1 MLKMFYPTQ
10 DCLVNE
16 AVCRNKT
23 FIISFLHLLSCMTG
37 PLLLLLREIVLIH
50 PHYKLTSW
58 RPANLSSV
66 FWDPHLCFL
75 NHVSG
80 HLSWDLTTVLTAL
93 SFFLLRVCTRGVVW
107 WRDPSSFT
115 QSQSRTYQLQGRANK
130 SRPASPGTFYQVPP
144 PCDLVTNKP
153 RANSSLDPPSETFHL
168 RETMSQSANWNKS
181 LLK

>member
-1 MLKMFYPTQ
+1 MKLLRVCCLSSCGSLTFLTLKGPHIWYRCVSTLVTCLNVYVSVVVTGYMLKMFYPTQ

-75 NHVSG
+75 NHVSE

-93 SFFLLRVCTRGVVW
+93 SFFSPACVHTWCGVVKG
-107 WRDPSSFT
+107 PQFIHT
-115 QSQSRTYQLQGRANK
+115 ITI
-130 SRPASPGTFYQVPP
+130 
-144 PCDLVTNKP
+144 
-153 RANSSLDPPSETFHL
+153 
-168 RETMSQSANWNKS
+168 
-181 LLK
+181 

>member
-75 NHVSG
+75 NHVSE

-93 SFFLLRVCTRGVVW
+93 SFFSCVCAHVVW
-107 WRDPSSFT
+107 CGEGTPVHSHNHNLGLISSKDEQIKAALPARGHFI
-115 QSQSRTYQLQGRANK
+115 K
-130 SRPASPGTFYQVPP
+130 SRHPAIWSQ
-144 PCDLVTNKP
+144 TN
-153 RANSSLDPPSETFHL
+153 
-168 RETMSQSANWNKS
+168 REPTP
-181 LLK
+181 L